1 MKKRMHLNWVDA
13 VFVLF
18 LLAAVCAA
26 VLVFGSGSEEEVTD
40 GQAVKLRYVV
50 KIAELREE
58 LDDRITNGDVAY
70 DSSGL
75 YRMGTVIGSQSE
87 RSTYFSSAVTETV
100 VGSDGESYE
109 APVSSSIPGKVDLYV
124 TLEAEAL
131 LMEDGRYYVD
141 GRPVCVGTFF
151 SLMTQHFFGEGYC
164 VSITEVN

>member
-1 MKKRMHLNWVDA
+1 MKKRIHLNWVDA

-26 VLVFGSGSEEEVTD
+26 VIVFGSGSEKELPE

-50 KIAELREE
+50 KVAGLREE
-58 LDDRITNGDVAY
+58 LDDRITIGDTAY
-70 DSSGL
+70 DASGV
-75 YRMGTVIGSQSE
+75 YTVGRVIGSQSE
-87 RSTYFSSAVTETV
+87 PSTYFSTTKTETV
-100 VGSDGESYE
+100 IGQGGESYE
-109 APVSSSIPGKVDLYV
+109 APVNSIVPGKVDLFI

>member
-18 LLAAVCAA
+18 LLAAVCAT
-26 VLVFGSGSEEEVTD
+26 VLVFGSGSKQEKVD

-50 KIAELREE
+50 KVAELREE
-58 LDDRITNGDVAY
+58 LDDRITNGDAVY
-70 DSSGL
+70 DASGL
-75 YRMGTVIGSQSE
+75 YHIGTVIGSQSE
-87 RSTYFSSAVTETV
+87 PSAYFSSSVTETV
-100 VGSDGESYE
+100 LGSAGESYE
-109 APVSSSIPGKVDLYV
+109 APVSSVIPGKVDLFV
-124 TLEAEAL
+124 TVETDAL

-141 GRPVCVGTFF
+141 GRVVCVGTFF

>member
-1 MKKRMHLNWVDA
+1 MKKRMHLNWIDA
-13 VFVLF
+13 LFVLF
-18 LLAAVCAA
+18 LLMAVCVA
-26 VLVFGSGSEEEVTD
+26 VLVFGSGREETSSD

-50 KIAELREE
+50 KVGELREE
-58 LDDRITNGDVAY
+58 LDDRITVGDTAY

-87 RSTYFSSAVTETV
+87 HSTYFSSSVTETV
-100 VGSDGESYE
+100 VGSGGEFYE
-109 APVSSSIPGKVDLYV
+109 APVSSVIPGKVDLYV

-141 GRPVCVGTFF
+141 GRFVCVGTFL